1 MFQTMVIR
9 IRGFGFSGFGI
20 YFGPVCFGFRYSD
33 FEFTFVG
40 FVSVRGAAFAL
51 WISDFHERS
60 MRNFDYLEPTSV
72 SEACRLLKQHAGEAK
87 VFAGGSH
94 VTILMKQGLYQ
105 PKALVNIKKIPE
117 LKGIKFDGAE
127 GLIIGALVTHRE
139 LETSALVREKLPVLC
154 EAEREVAN
162 IRVRNMGT
170 VGGNLASGEPLT
182 DLSQIFIAVD
192 GKLRITSP
200 TGQRT
205 IPVEDLFVDFY
216 TTSLAEDEII
226 TQVVLPSL
234 PPCSGIEYIR
244 FSSSSVVDKPSAGVA
259 VRLTL
264 DKEAVQIARIVL
276 GCVGPTP
283 VRAIRAEALFAGKK
297 ITPELIEE
305 SAAVAAQE
313 CSPTDDLRG
322 SEGYKRTVVRT
333 LVKRA
338 ARTAYERALSS

>member
-1 MFQTMVIR
+1 VK
-9 IRGFGFSGFGI
+9 
-20 YFGPVCFGFRYSD
+20 
-33 FEFTFVG
+33 
-40 FVSVRGAAFAL
+40 
-51 WISDFHERS
+51 
-60 MRNFDYLEPTSV
+60 NFDYLEPTSV
-72 SEACRLLKQHAGEAK
+72 AEACALLKRHGSEAK
-87 VFAGGSH
+87 VFAGGAH

-117 LKGIKFDGAE
+117 LRGIKFDAAE

-139 LETSALVREKLPVLC
+139 LETSALVMEKLPVLC

-182 DLSQIFIAVD
+182 DLAQIFIALD
-192 GKLRITSP
+192 GQLKITGPS
-200 TGQRT
+200 GQRT
-205 IPVEDLFVDFY
+205 LPVEELFLDFY

-226 TQVVLPSL
+226 TQVVLPRL
-234 PPCSGIEYIR
+234 PPRSGIKYIR

-264 DKEAVQIARIVL
+264 DEEMVRVARIVL

-283 VRAIRAEALFAGKK
+283 VRAHNAEALVTSKKLTDELFENAGAMA
-297 ITPELIEE
+297 
-305 SAAVAAQE
+305 SQE
-313 CSPTDDLRG
+313 CSPMSDLRG
-322 SEGYKRTVVRT
+322 SEQYKRAIVRT

-338 ARTAYERALSS
+338 LTAAYQKAL